1 MIDSC
6 WRCGTLTTVVNG
18 RCIKCNL
25 DLTKGGERIT
35 HQCDQCGE
43 DCDCG
48 NDVDAGEYCQLCD
61 VCDADNQRGD
71 E

>member
-1 MIDSC
+1 M
-6 WRCGTLTTVVNG
+6 
-18 RCIKCNL
+18 
-25 DLTKGGERIT
+25 T

-48 NDVDAGEYCQLCD
+48 NDVDAGETCQLCD
-61 VCDADNQRGD
+61 VCDNQWEVND